1 MYSAFCV
8 ISTTIIC
15 FFARK
20 ILSRTWP
27 GADYS
32 TLTVWKKCKPFKTF
46 QTGSRGS
53 SFTQQEIYRKVSL
66 IAIPRTFGV
75 KGRRSTAAQATV
87 QTTTLQ
93 HIGHNKKFQCTT
105 RQTSRE
111 ERLAKAEAPSEAS
124 LLLASRRE

>member
-1 MYSAFCV
+1 MFSASCV
-8 ISTTIIC
+8 ILATVIC
-15 FFARK
+15 CFALK

-32 TLTVWKKCKPFKTF
+32 TLTVWKKCEPFKTF
-46 QTGSRGS
+46 QTERRDS
-53 SFTQQEIYRKVSL
+53 SFTQQEVYRKVSL
-66 IAIPRTFGV
+66 IAIPGTFSV

-93 HIGHNKKFQCTT
+93 HIQHNKKFQCAT

-124 LLLASRRE
+124 LLLASSRE